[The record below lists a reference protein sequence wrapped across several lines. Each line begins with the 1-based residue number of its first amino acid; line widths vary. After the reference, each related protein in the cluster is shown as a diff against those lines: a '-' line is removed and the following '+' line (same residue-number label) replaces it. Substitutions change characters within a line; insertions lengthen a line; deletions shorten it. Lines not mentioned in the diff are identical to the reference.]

1 MNRKLLSVFLLI
13 SILLTASC
21 GSSPSGPVSGDDTSA
36 TTTDTAESETTVAR
50 IEPVLP
56 DTRWEGY
63 KFRVLTKGDT
73 NVHWKSKDI
82 AAAEENGDV
91 INDAVYARNMKVYER
106 FGVEMVDIPSPNGT
120 GDLTSP
126 LRKSVMAS
134 SDDYDMVASGYN
146 DVPKALA
153 GDGMLM
159 ELHSVPYMDLSKPW
173 YDQNANEQTSLDGKL
188 FATVGD
194 MILMDNEA
202 TYGVLFNK
210 KLAEDYGFENF
221 YEKVKDGTW
230 TIDYMTEC
238 SRAVAKDLDGDGVM
252 GEKDQWG
259 CIGEAF
265 NTYAYMVGCG
275 VQAYEK
281 NKDDIPVFTVNS
293 ERFHDSFVK
302 AIQLNRDDEST
313 MFADRFKAA
322 DVWAD
327 VIDPAFS
334 EGRVLFNVAGLVR
347 VTVFRAMETDFG
359 ILPMPKFDKE
369 QKEYFSIVSTGSAN
383 TISIPVTADAERSGA
398 VIEALSAESHYILT
412 PAFYDT
418 VLKTKAARD
427 DDSADMLD
435 IIFANRIFDVAYIF
449 DWGGLIGSIMNLMN
463 EDKISSTVESKLK
476 SAETSLEKTITAYK
490 ELE

>member
-259 CIGEAF
+259 CIGESF

-302 AIQLNRDDEST
+302 AIQLNRDYEST
-313 MFADRFKAA
+313 MFSDRFKAA

-334 EGRVLFNVAGLVR
+334 EGRVMFNVAGLVR

-449 DWGGLIGSIMNLMN
+449 DWGGLIGSIINLKS
-463 EDKISSTVESKLK
+463 EDKLSSTVESKLK

>member
-36 TTTDTAESETTVAR
+36 TTTDTAESETTAAR

-159 ELHSVPYMDLSKPW
+159 ELHNVPYMDLSKPW

-259 CIGEAF
+259 CIGEPF

-302 AIQLNRDDEST
+302 AIQLNRDYEST
-313 MFADRFKAA
+313 MFSDRFKAA

-334 EGRVLFNVAGLVR
+334 EGRVMFNVAGLVR

-449 DWGGLIGSIMNLMN
+449 DWGGLIGSIMNLKS
-463 EDKISSTVESKLK
+463 EDKLSSTVESKLK